1 MSDSS
6 LVPERP
12 LVFSPG
18 LAATLGLEEA
28 ILLQHLHGL
37 RELQPPTTARGIACW
52 SASWAYLQHSLPF
65 WDNAD
70 IVRIAGNLEEQGVLL
85 LPAGTR
91 DDAAL
96 LFAFDTQETPGQ
108 RPETRATAAPATP
121 PPELPTRRRAT
132 PLAADWVPG
141 GELLHLL
148 QLNHNIPRQF
158 ALDQLEDFIYYW
170 RERGEVSH
178 AWENKFRQHVTS
190 NWRRHQQQQA
200 EAFREPARPLDK
212 DWRPSADA
220 LEILARDG
228 VDDNFIEQ
236 AVPEFVLY
244 WRERGVAPRELN
256 TRFLQHIRIQWAR
269 FSSSLVH
276 STEPSRIPAQWE
288 PSEDVFD
295 ILRMSHIEADFARS
309 LLPEF
314 IIYWRDSNQMHTS
327 WNSKFLQHV
336 KYHWAK
342 RHQMADT
349 GKGYEGR
356 QGTHRTGRT
365 RDSSLEDDLTDTS
378 WAE

>member
-37 RELQPPTTARGIACW
+37 HELQPPTSAGGTACW
-52 SASWAYLQHSLPF
+52 SASWVYLLRSLPF
-65 WDNAD
+65 WDKAD
-70 IVRIAGNLEEQGVLL
+70 ILRIAGNLKEQGVLR
-85 LPAGTR
+85 LPTGAR
-91 DDAAL
+91 DDAL
-96 LFAFDTQETPGQ
+96 LFAFDTRDEAAQP
-108 RPETRATAAPATP
+108 PEPFAPATP
-121 PPELPTRRRAT
+121 DARIVPAAPAAAPPDLPTRRRAT

-141 GELLHLL
+141 SELLQLL

-158 ALDQLEDFIYYW
+158 ALEQLEDFIYYW

-212 DWRPSADA
+212 HWRPSADA

-228 VDDNFIEQ
+228 VDDSFIEQ

-309 LLPEF
+309 LPPEF
-314 IIYWRDSNQMHTS
+314 LI
-327 WNSKFLQHV
+327 K
-336 KYHWAK
+336 
-342 RHQMADT
+342 
-349 GKGYEGR
+349 
-356 QGTHRTGRT
+356 
-365 RDSSLEDDLTDTS
+365 
-378 WAE
+378 

>member
-37 RELQPPTTARGIACW
+37 RGVQPPTTAGGIACW
-52 SASWAYLQHSLPF
+52 SASWAYLHYSLPF
-65 WDNAD
+65 WDRAT
-70 IVRIAGNLEEQGVLL
+70 ILRIASNLEEQGVLL

-91 DDAAL
+91 DDTAL
-96 LFAFDTQETPGQ
+96 RFAFDAQEEIRPGH
-108 RPETRATAAPATP
+108 RPPAAAAPP
-121 PPELPTRRRAT
+121 QRELPAPKLAT
-132 PLAADWVPG
+132 LLAADWVPG
-141 GELLHLL
+141 TELLRLL
-148 QLNHNIPRQF
+148 ELNHNIPRQF
-158 ALDQLEDFIYYW
+158 AFDQLEDFIYYW

-200 EAFREPARPLDK
+200 EAFREPAPPLDRH
-212 DWRPSADA
+212 WRPSADA
-220 LEILARDG
+220 LEILERDG
-228 VDDNFIEQ
+228 VDDSFIEQ
-236 AVPEFVLY
+236 AIPEFVLY

-269 FSSSLVH
+269 FSSSLAH
-276 STEPSRIPAQWE
+276 STEPSRIPAQWQ

-314 IIYWRDSNQMHTS
+314 IIYWRDSNQVHTS

-349 GKGYEGR
+349 GQGYEGR